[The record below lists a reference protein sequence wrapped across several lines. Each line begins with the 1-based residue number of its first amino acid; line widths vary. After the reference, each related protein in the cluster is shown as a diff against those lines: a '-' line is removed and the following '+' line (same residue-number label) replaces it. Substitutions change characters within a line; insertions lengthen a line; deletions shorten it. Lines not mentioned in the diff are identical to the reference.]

1 MASERI
7 LFNLSTGSRTY
18 YTFGNRE
25 PSVFSF
31 AFSADGRFFASGS
44 LNAACDPSAH
54 QTAVQLIGHTDHV
67 PSAAFF
73 PDDKQIMWASHD
85 GTNRVW
91 DVEWLEER
99 GKMDA
104 SGWRMKLDVDGFW
117 ILGPEG
123 EDIFWTP
130 LPFRHAR
137 NTLVIG
143 KCLKIDFSNF
153 VHGDEWWKC
162 QELL

>member
-1 MASERI
+1 M
-7 LFNLSTGSRTY
+7 
-18 YTFGNRE
+18 
-25 PSVFSF
+25 
-31 AFSADGRFFASGS
+31 SA
-44 LNAACDPSAH
+44 L
-54 QTAVQLIGHTDHV
+54 
-67 PSAAFF
+67 
-73 PDDKQIMWASHD
+73 HD

-130 LPFRHAR
+130 LPFRHAK
-137 NTLVIG
+137 NFPIG
-143 KCLKIDFSNF
+143 ECLTIDFSNF
-153 VHGDEWWKC
+153 VYGDGWVKC
-162 QELL
+162 REPLIE